1 MGADRLS
8 LGNLAVVPQ
17 LLMNPGEA
25 GVAVE
30 KTEVRLEW
38 QAAAGGG
45 GLQLTLLIY
54 CKVGK
59 T

>member
-8 LGNLAVVPQ
+8 LGNLTVVPQ
-17 LLMNPGEA
+17 LLMHPGEV

-45 GLQLTLLIY
+45 LQLTLLIY